1 MIYPKEHYNLIEKYN
16 LSTPQAEGFLTAYI
30 ALESNLN
37 HPIYG
42 NRWEMI
48 SAKHSISRI
57 VYEASSTI
65 ISGYMTPDA
74 KSIKDNKLLDKD
86 EKTKLITNEHIF
98 SPQTYAHFICS
109 RWDLFEDDLDSFF
122 SHMLLL
128 STTVKSTVKENNEFK
143 KFTIN
148 NATTGNVLQL
158 VVSTENRYK
167 AAGVEM
173 LFNINTGKYVTGFPF
188 KLSDEFLEFERDYL
202 LIGNK

>member
-1 MIYPKEHYNLIEKYN
+1 
-16 LSTPQAEGFLTAYI
+16 
-30 ALESNLN
+30 
-37 HPIYG
+37 
-42 NRWEMI
+42 
-48 SAKHSISRI
+48 
-57 VYEASSTI
+57 
-65 ISGYMTPDA
+65 
-74 KSIKDNKLLDKD
+74 
-86 EKTKLITNEHIF
+86 
-98 SPQTYAHFICS
+98 
-109 RWDLFEDDLDSFF
+109 
-122 SHMLLL
+122 MLLL